1 MGAQVWALVWVEE
14 LTFIASQVFGVSPPK
29 FRDDIPLARRSR
41 APVPRRPPLWLTLLR
56 GALLLGLANA
66 GLIVLRQGGMLPWLE
81 PGPVA
86 GLRERPTADGRLLGH
101 FPYPEAPSRLLVAL
115 GADLQLRPEA
125 AAALIAMQQA
135 AAGDGVDLK
144 VLSAFRSIDLQ
155 RSLFFDVKA
164 ERNQD
169 ALTRAKVSAPPGY
182 SEHSTGYAVDLGDG
196 GQPGTNLSQNF
207 ENTPAYQWLSQ
218 HAGRYHFTLSFPK
231 GNHQGVSYEPWHW
244 RFEGSSEALQLF
256 EPAQRL
262 VP

>member
-1 MGAQVWALVWVEE
+1 M
-14 LTFIASQVFGVSPPK
+14 
-29 FRDDIPLARRSR
+29 ARRSR
-41 APVPRRPPLWLTLLR
+41 AQVSRRAPFWLRLCG
-56 GALLLGLANA
+56 GACLLGLAIA
-66 GLIVLRQGGMLPWLE
+66 GLMVLRQAGMVPGLE
-81 PGPVA
+81 PGSVA
-86 GLRERPTADGRLLGH
+86 DLRERPTADGRLLGH
-101 FPYPEAPSRLLVAL
+101 FPYPEAPPRLLVAL
-115 GADLQLRPEA
+115 GPGLQLRPEA

-135 AAGDGVDLK
+135 AAGDGVDLQ

-155 RSLFFDVKA
+155 SSLFFDIKA
-164 ERNQD
+164 ERNQN
-169 ALTRAKVSAPPGY
+169 ARTRAKVSAPPGY

-231 GNHQGVSYEPWHW
+231 GNQQGVSYEPWHW

-262 VP
+262 VR